1 MLNKKAD
8 GGITAIIIIVIIIVF
23 LGWLI
28 NLGSRE
34 CNSNKDCS
42 EDNYCGSDFSCH
54 QHPVINTEVNQIS
67 ITLPIILICITL
79 IILAVI
85 WKWETIFKR
94 NTFKLSNSKN
104 SKGLENS
111 SNFQSKKETKEEK
124 PSEETAE
131 AYYTSQFQY
140 SAK

>member
-23 LGWLI
+23 LCWII
-28 NLGSRE
+28 NVNNRE
-34 CNSNKDCS
+34 CSSNKDCS
-42 EDNYCGSDFSCH
+42 EDSYCGSDFSCH
-54 QHPVINTEVNQIS
+54 QHPVINTEVNKVS
-67 ITLPIILICITL
+67 ITLPIILICISL

-85 WKWETIFKR
+85 FRWEQIFKR
-94 NTFKLSNSKN
+94 NIFKK
-104 SKGLENS
+104 
-111 SNFQSKKETKEEK
+111 EK
-124 PSEETAE
+124 PSEETTE